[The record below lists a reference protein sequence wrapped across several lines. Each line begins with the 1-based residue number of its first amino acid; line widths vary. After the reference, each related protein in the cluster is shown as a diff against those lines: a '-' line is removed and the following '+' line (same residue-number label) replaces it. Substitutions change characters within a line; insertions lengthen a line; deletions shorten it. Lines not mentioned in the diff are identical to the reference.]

1 MEEIEIKCPVL
12 LRIFGSHLNKIL
24 VICCCFPV
32 IILIEV
38 SGIEAKQLPGPL
50 FGVGFIGCVFLLYM
64 VIKKILMIPKR
75 TYLTITDDRIV
86 VNDKCEQW
94 EVCFKEV
101 DSFECETMRLW
112 RFNILTDKIIVRLKN
127 GNGYVKMFSAD
138 GLTVKPKRLCDLLN
152 ERLSSYK
159 RKEN

>member
-12 LRIFGSHLNKIL
+12 QRILGSYFNKIL

-32 IILIEV
+32 LILIEV
-38 SGIEAKQLPGPL
+38 SGIEPKQLPGPL
-50 FGVGFIGCVFLLYM
+50 FGAGFIGCVLLLYM

-75 TYLTITDDRIV
+75 TYLTITDDGII
-86 VNDKCEQW
+86 VNDKCGQW

-101 DSFECETMRLW
+101 DSFECERLW
-112 RFNILTDKIIVRLKN
+112 RFNILTGNIIVNLKN

-159 RKEN
+159 RNKKR